1 MTHMRVG
8 KSTAAGPWT
17 KGALVLGLGV
27 LCPGAMAQVRYSY
40 AQAPAA
46 QGSEAPAKPSGSVT
60 EWSDPS
66 GRSPSTRVVEKHS
79 QSGGKEV
86 ITRTSGNLPGGGAY
100 QPGGESEE
108 ETVRIDS
115 KTVRVVRREFATDSD
130 GRRKVV
136 GVTEEQ
142 KKTLPGGGQT
152 VVRTISR
159 PDLNSG
165 FQVVR
170 RDLEETTT
178 TSPGATETRTTVLM
192 PGAEAGLAPREQI
205 VRVERKQGDVEKVQT
220 THSLPN
226 GNGGWQVSKIEDKL
240 VKAEGK
246 NSRTTQERV
255 YQRDAQQNLSLSK
268 EVLSKNWT
276 DGTGQEHETRESY
289 SSYSPGMAVSGNGG
303 LTLDQRLRIVRR
315 TSPDGSQQT
324 EQQQEECDPNAPGSA
339 LRLAQKTLETATTS
353 RDGSVTKQGTV
364 QSVDANGNT
373 RTILLFATR
382 PLK

>member
-1 MTHMRVG
+1 MRIG
-8 KSTAAGPWT
+8 KSTAVWLWIKVAPM
-17 KGALVLGLGV
+17 LGLGL
-27 LCPGAMAQVRYSY
+27 LCPGAMAQVRYGY

-46 QGSEAPAKPSGSVT
+46 QGSAAPAKPSGSVT

-66 GRSPSTRVVEKHS
+66 GRSPSARAVEKHA
-79 QSGGKEV
+79 QSGGKDV
-86 ITRTSGNLPGGGAY
+86 TTRSSGSLPGGGAY
-100 QPGGESEE
+100 QPSGESEE
-108 ETVRIDS
+108 ETVRIDA
-115 KTVRVVRREFATDSD
+115 KTVRVVRREFATDSN

-136 GVTEEQ
+136 GITEEQ
-142 KKTLPGGGQT
+142 QKTLPDGRQT

-159 PDLNSG
+159 PDLNNG
-165 FQVVR
+165 FQVAR
-170 RDLEETTT
+170 RDIEETTT
-178 TSPGATETRTTVLM
+178 TGPGTTETRTTVLM
-192 PGAEAGLAPREQI
+192 PGAEERLVPHEQM

-268 EVLSKNWT
+268 EVLNKNWT
-276 DGTGQEHETRESY
+276 DGAGQEHETVESY
-289 SSYSPGMAVSGNGG
+289 SDYSPGMAVSGNGR
-303 LTLDQRLRIVRR
+303 LNLDQRLRIVRR

-324 EQQQEECDPNAPGSA
+324 EQQQEERDPNAPDSA
-339 LRLAQKTLETATTS
+339 LRPTQKTMETATTS
-353 RDGSVTKQGTV
+353 RDGSVTKKGTV
-364 QSVDANGNT
+364 LSVDANGNT
-373 RTILLFATR
+373 RTILLFDTR